1 MITIVGIQFK
11 GMGRIYYFDP
21 LHFTFQKDDYVV
33 VETVRGLELG
43 LVIIPN
49 REVEDSQIEY
59 ELKPIIRKA
68 TKKDIEDEKRN
79 NEQASKNFII
89 FKKLVNECNLE
100 MKPLYCEY
108 TLDHSKLIF
117 YYCAEDRVDFR
128 ELLKL
133 LAAEF
138 KTRIELRQIGPREA
152 ARIIGGIGTC
162 GQVLCCQR
170 YLREFDFVTM
180 KMAKEQSMSLNNT
193 KISGSCGKL
202 MCCIAYESELYKEL
216 RKEIPGVGT
225 YVKTPTCDCCK
236 IVSVDY
242 IKKIVRTQENPN
254 GMPVA
259 HDASK
264 VEVVNIKNKKETTI
278 QVTTVEALPKSETEN
293 IEEDVIIEELNE
305 TENIV
310 IETEENV
317 VEVNRSEEKSN
328 KKKQFYKKK
337 KKYKK

>member
-1 MITIVGIQFK
+1 
-11 GMGRIYYFDP
+11 
-21 LHFTFQKDDYVV
+21 
-33 VETVRGLELG
+33 
-43 LVIIPN
+43 
-49 REVEDSQIEY
+49 
-59 ELKPIIRKA
+59 
-68 TKKDIEDEKRN
+68 
-79 NEQASKNFII
+79 
-89 FKKLVNECNLE
+89 

-225 YVKTPTCDCCK
+225 YVKTPSCECCK

-310 IETEENV
+310 VETEENV

-328 KKKQFYKKK
+328 KHKHFYKKK

>member
-259 HDASK
+259 HEASK